1 MMESLRNFLTGP
13 RLILVV
19 LVCALPFVFLGTS
32 SLSTVFTGSFG
43 SINGE
48 DVSETDIQMAANSA
62 VQRFNSIYGDSFD
75 FNSLDEDL
83 RSESIKQE
91 LIVQKVLQSGARE
104 LGFINKTSNRE
115 AQKGIIRTSQ
125 FQVDGVFSEDVYE
138 AQVNSSGYTKEGYLN
153 LMTDLYASELYRN
166 SLLGIN
172 FITDREVYELTS
184 LLEKTTDINFTK
196 ISFDDLKEQIV
207 NTSDELLSF
216 YEENP
221 VLFYTEETRGFKYF
235 LLDQSDYEDLVQVPD
250 GYINSAYENYINNFE
265 NSAQVRFAHI
275 MIDKNN
281 YEDANEALMV
291 INEVQSQLKSGEDF
305 SILASKFSEDLVT
318 KDIGGDLEYFEKDVF
333 PVEFDDAIAQMQLNE
348 TSDVI
353 ELDDTFHILKVTELI
368 ESNPLPE
375 SEIKDQ
381 LLKELIETESFALL
395 NDDFSKLE
403 DVLFSDA
410 SIEDVAES
418 VLKEL
423 TDSSLFSE
431 TDYNF
436 EIDNLLIRD
445 YLFSVETEINK
456 PTAIELGDQVI
467 VMAVDRIIE
476 PSLEPFEMVAGDVA
490 ELLAESK
497 SIEKISLLNDEILS
511 IQDSEEK
518 NSFIGKYS
526 YISEE
531 SFVDV
536 KRYSSLLPGEVL
548 REIFNSSSD
557 KTIYVDANNGDKYI
571 INILSFKTP
580 NDEDIKEIF
589 AQYNDFGAEQLSA
602 KMQQIVNEDVF
613 QSAKVNLNS
622 LIQF

>member
-1 MMESLRNFLTGP
+1 MESLRNFLTGP

-172 FITDREVYELTS
+172 FITDREIYELTS

-235 LLDQSDYEDLVQVPD
+235 LLNQSDYEDLVQVPD

-348 TSDVI
+348 TSEVI

-580 NDEDIKEIF
+580 NDEDIKEIY

>member
-1 MMESLRNFLTGP
+1 MESLRNFLTGP

-48 DVSETDIQMAANSA
+48 DVSETDIQMAANAA
-62 VQRFNSIYGDSFD
+62 VQRFNAIYGDNFD
-75 FNSLDEDL
+75 FNSLDEDV

-172 FITDREVYELTS
+172 FITDREIYELTS

-333 PVEFDDAIAQMQLNE
+333 PVEFDDAITQMQLNE

-518 NSFIGKYS
+518 KSFIGKYS

-536 KRYSSLLPGEVL
+536 KRYSSLLPTEVL
-548 REIFNSSSD
+548 REIFNNSPD

-571 INILSFKTP
+571 VDILSFKTP
-580 NDEDIKEIF
+580 NEEDINEIYS
-589 AQYNDFGAEQLSA
+589 QYNDLGAEQLSS
-602 KMQQIVNEDVF
+602 KMQQIINEDVF

>member
-91 LIVQKVLQSGARE
+91 LIVQKVLQSGARD
-104 LGFINKTSNRE
+104 LGLINKTSNRE

-235 LLDQSDYEDLVQVPD
+235 LLNQSDYEDLVQVPD

-333 PVEFDDAIAQMQLNE
+333 PVEFDDAITQMQLNE

-403 DVLFSDA
+403 DVLFSDV
-410 SIEDVAES
+410 SIEDAAES

-431 TDYNF
+431 SDYNF

-518 NSFIGKYS
+518 NSFIGEYS

-571 INILSFKTP
+571 VNILSFNTP
-580 NDEDIKEIF
+580 NDEDIKEIYS
-589 AQYNDFGAEQLSA
+589 QYNDFGAEQLSA

>member
-1 MMESLRNFLTGP
+1 MESLRNFLTGP

-235 LLDQSDYEDLVQVPD
+235 LLNQSDYEDLVQVPD

-281 YEDANEALMV
+281 YEDVNEALMV

-548 REIFNSSSD
+548 SEIFNNSSD

-571 INILSFKTP
+571 INILSFNTP
-580 NDEDIKEIF
+580 NDEDIKEIYT
-589 AQYNDFGAEQLSA
+589 QYNDFGAEQLSS

>member
-1 MMESLRNFLTGP
+1 MESLRNFLTGP

-172 FITDREVYELTS
+172 FITDREIYELTS

-305 SILASKFSEDLVT
+305 SILASRFSEDLVT

-348 TSDVI
+348 TSEVI

-431 TDYNF
+431 SDYNF

-580 NDEDIKEIF
+580 NDEDIKEIY

>member
-235 LLDQSDYEDLVQVPD
+235 LLNQSDYEDLVQVPD

-348 TSDVI
+348 TSEVI

-476 PSLEPFEMVAGDVA
+476 PSLQAFEMVAGDVA

>member
-91 LIVQKVLQSGARE
+91 LIVQKVLQSGARD
-104 LGFINKTSNRE
+104 LGLINKTSNRE

-348 TSDVI
+348 TSEVI

>member
-1 MMESLRNFLTGP
+1 MESLRNFLTGP

-333 PVEFDDAIAQMQLNE
+333 PVEFDDAIAQMQLNQ

>member
-1 MMESLRNFLTGP
+1 MESLRNFLTGP

-62 VQRFNSIYGDSFD
+62 VQRFNSIYGDNFD
-75 FNSLDEDL
+75 FNSLDEDV

-348 TSDVI
+348 TSEVI

>member
-13 RLILVV
+13 RLIVVV
-19 LVCALPFVFLGTS
+19 LVCAIPFVFLGTS

-62 VQRFNSIYGDSFD
+62 VQRFNTIYGDSFD
-75 FNSLDEDL
+75 FNSLDEDV

-138 AQVNSSGYTKEGYLN
+138 AQVNSSGYTKEGYLK

-172 FITDREVYELTS
+172 FITDKEIFELTS

-196 ISFDDLKEQIV
+196 ISFNDLKNQIV

-281 YEDANEALMV
+281 YEDSNEALEV
-291 INEVQSQLKSGEDF
+291 INEVQAKLKKGENF
-305 SILASKFSEDLVT
+305 STLASQFSEDLVT
-318 KDIGGDLEYFEKDVF
+318 KDIGGDLEYFEKDIF
-333 PVEFDDAIAQMQLNE
+333 PVEFDDAIAQMQLDE

-353 ELDDTFHILKVTELI
+353 ELDETFHILKVTELI

-410 SIEDVAES
+410 SIEDAAES

-436 EIDNLLIRD
+436 EIDDLLIRD
-445 YLFSVETEINK
+445 YLFSVETKINK
-456 PTAIELGDQVI
+456 PIAIELGDQVI

-476 PSLEPFEMVAGDVA
+476 PSLQAFEMVAGDVA
-490 ELLAESK
+490 ELLAEFK

-518 NSFIGKYS
+518 KSFIGKYS

-536 KRYSSLLPGEVL
+536 KRYSSLLPTEVL
-548 REIFNSSSD
+548 REIFNNSPD

-571 INILSFKTP
+571 VDILSFKTP
-580 NDEDIKEIF
+580 NEEDINEIYS
-589 AQYNDFGAEQLSA
+589 QYNDLGAEQLSS
-602 KMQQIVNEDVF
+602 KMQQIINEDVF

>member
-1 MMESLRNFLTGP
+1 MESLRNFLTGP

-348 TSDVI
+348 TSEVI

>member
-172 FITDREVYELTS
+172 FITDREIYELTS

-511 IQDSEEK
+511 IQDSNEK
-518 NSFIGKYS
+518 KSFIGKYS

-580 NDEDIKEIF
+580 NDEDIKEIY

>member
-166 SLLGIN
+166 SLLSIN
-172 FITDREVYELTS
+172 FVTDREVYELTS

-318 KDIGGDLEYFEKDVF
+318 KDIGGDLEYFEKDIF
-333 PVEFDDAIAQMQLNE
+333 PVEFDGAIAQMQLNE

>member
-1 MMESLRNFLTGP
+1 MESLRNFLTGP

-235 LLDQSDYEDLVQVPD
+235 LLNQSDYEDLVQVPD

-348 TSDVI
+348 TSEVI

>member
-1 MMESLRNFLTGP
+1 MESLRNFLTGP

-235 LLDQSDYEDLVQVPD
+235 LLNQSDYEDLVQVPD

-580 NDEDIKEIF
+580 NDEDIKEIY

>member
-1 MMESLRNFLTGP
+1 MESLRNFLTGP

-235 LLDQSDYEDLVQVPD
+235 LLNQSDYEDLVQVPD

-305 SILASKFSEDLVT
+305 SILASRFSEDLVT

-348 TSDVI
+348 TSEVI

-431 TDYNF
+431 SDYNF

-580 NDEDIKEIF
+580 NDEDIKEIY

>member
-1 MMESLRNFLTGP
+1 MESLRNFLTGP

-348 TSDVI
+348 TSEVI

-518 NSFIGKYS
+518 NSFIAKYS

>member
-1 MMESLRNFLTGP
+1 MLE
-13 RLILVV
+13 
-19 LVCALPFVFLGTS
+19 
-32 SLSTVFTGSFG
+32 
-43 SINGE
+43 
-48 DVSETDIQMAANSA
+48 
-62 VQRFNSIYGDSFD
+62 
-75 FNSLDEDL
+75 
-83 RSESIKQE
+83 
-91 LIVQKVLQSGARE
+91 
-104 LGFINKTSNRE
+104 KT
-115 AQKGIIRTSQ
+115 A
-125 FQVDGVFSEDVYE
+125 D
-138 AQVNSSGYTKEGYLN
+138 
-153 LMTDLYASELYRN
+153 
-166 SLLGIN
+166 IN
-172 FITDREVYELTS
+172 FI
-184 LLEKTTDINFTK
+184 K
-196 ISFDDLKEQIV
+196 ISFNDLKDQIV

-216 YEENP
+216 YDENP

-235 LLDQSDYEDLVQVPD
+235 LLNQSDYEDLVQVPD

-348 TSDVI
+348 TSEVI

-518 NSFIGKYS
+518 KSFIGKYS

-536 KRYSSLLPGEVL
+536 KRYSSLLPTEVL
-548 REIFNSSSD
+548 REIFNNSPD

-571 INILSFKTP
+571 VDILSFKTP
-580 NDEDIKEIF
+580 NEEDINEIYS
-589 AQYNDFGAEQLSA
+589 QYNDLGAEQLSS
-602 KMQQIVNEDVF
+602 KMQQIINEDVF

>member
-1 MMESLRNFLTGP
+1 MESLRNFLTGP

-172 FITDREVYELTS
+172 FITDREIYELTS

-348 TSDVI
+348 TSEVI

>member
-1 MMESLRNFLTGP
+1 MESLRNFLTGP

-235 LLDQSDYEDLVQVPD
+235 LLNQSDYEDLVQVPD

-318 KDIGGDLEYFEKDVF
+318 KDIGGDLEYFEKDIF

-348 TSDVI
+348 TSEVI

-418 VLKEL
+418 VIKEL

-580 NDEDIKEIF
+580 NDEDIKEIYS
-589 AQYNDFGAEQLSA
+589 QYNDFGIQQISA

>member
-1 MMESLRNFLTGP
+1 MESLRNFLTGP

-172 FITDREVYELTS
+172 FITDREIYELTS

-580 NDEDIKEIF
+580 NDEDIKEIY

>member
-172 FITDREVYELTS
+172 FITDREIYELTS

-305 SILASKFSEDLVT
+305 SILASRFSEDLVT

-431 TDYNF
+431 SDYNF

-580 NDEDIKEIF
+580 NDEDIKEIY

>member
-1 MMESLRNFLTGP
+1 M
-13 RLILVV
+13 
-19 LVCALPFVFLGTS
+19 
-32 SLSTVFTGSFG
+32 
-43 SINGE
+43 
-48 DVSETDIQMAANSA
+48 
-62 VQRFNSIYGDSFD
+62 
-75 FNSLDEDL
+75 
-83 RSESIKQE
+83 
-91 LIVQKVLQSGARE
+91 
-104 LGFINKTSNRE
+104 
-115 AQKGIIRTSQ
+115 
-125 FQVDGVFSEDVYE
+125 
-138 AQVNSSGYTKEGYLN
+138 
-153 LMTDLYASELYRN
+153 
-166 SLLGIN
+166 
-172 FITDREVYELTS
+172 
-184 LLEKTTDINFTK
+184 
-196 ISFDDLKEQIV
+196 
-207 NTSDELLSF
+207 
-216 YEENP
+216 
-221 VLFYTEETRGFKYF
+221 
-235 LLDQSDYEDLVQVPD
+235 
-250 GYINSAYENYINNFE
+250 
-265 NSAQVRFAHI
+265 
-275 MIDKNN
+275 
-281 YEDANEALMV
+281 
-291 INEVQSQLKSGEDF
+291 
-305 SILASKFSEDLVT
+305 T
-318 KDIGGDLEYFEKDVF
+318 KDTGGDLEYFEKDIF
-333 PVEFDDAIAQMQLNE
+333 PVEFDGAIAQMQLNE

-518 NSFIGKYS
+518 KSFIGKYS

-571 INILSFKTP
+571 INILSFNTP
-580 NDEDIKEIF
+580 NDEDIKEIYT
-589 AQYNDFGAEQLSA
+589 QYNDFGAEQLSS

>member
-235 LLDQSDYEDLVQVPD
+235 LLNQSDYEDLVQVPD

-348 TSDVI
+348 TSEVI

>member
-1 MMESLRNFLTGP
+1 MESLRNFLTGP

-172 FITDREVYELTS
+172 FITDREIYELTS

-348 TSDVI
+348 TSEVI

-580 NDEDIKEIF
+580 NDEDIKEIY

>member
-1 MMESLRNFLTGP
+1 MESLRNFLTGP

-62 VQRFNSIYGDSFD
+62 VQRFNSIYGDNFD
-75 FNSLDEDL
+75 FNSLDEDV

-305 SILASKFSEDLVT
+305 SILASRFSEDLVT

>member
-1 MMESLRNFLTGP
+1 MESLRNFLTGP

-91 LIVQKVLQSGARE
+91 LIVQKVLQSGARD
-104 LGFINKTSNRE
+104 LGLINKTSNRE

-172 FITDREVYELTS
+172 FITDREIYELTS

-235 LLDQSDYEDLVQVPD
+235 LLNQSDYEDLVQVPD

-333 PVEFDDAIAQMQLNE
+333 PVEFDDAITQMQLNE

-431 TDYNF
+431 SDYNF

-518 NSFIGKYS
+518 NSFIGEYS

-571 INILSFKTP
+571 VNILSFNTP
-580 NDEDIKEIF
+580 NDEDIKEIYS
-589 AQYNDFGAEQLSA
+589 QYNDFGAEQLSA

>member
-196 ISFDDLKEQIV
+196 ISFNDLKNQIV

-348 TSDVI
+348 TSEVI

-418 VLKEL
+418 VLKDL

-431 TDYNF
+431 SDYNF
-436 EIDNLLIRD
+436 EIDNSLIRD

-518 NSFIGKYS
+518 NSFIAKYS

-571 INILSFKTP
+571 INILSFNTP

>member
-1 MMESLRNFLTGP
+1 MESLRNFLTGP

-172 FITDREVYELTS
+172 FITDREIYELTS

-235 LLDQSDYEDLVQVPD
+235 LLNQSDYEDLVQVPD

-305 SILASKFSEDLVT
+305 SILASRFSEDLVT

>member
-172 FITDREVYELTS
+172 FITDREIYELTS

-235 LLDQSDYEDLVQVPD
+235 LLNQSDYEDLVQVPD

-281 YEDANEALMV
+281 YEDSSEALKV
-291 INEVQSQLKSGEDF
+291 INEVKSQLKSGEDF
-305 SILASKFSEDLVT
+305 SLLASKFSEDLVT
-318 KDIGGDLEYFEKDVF
+318 KDIGGDLEYFEKDIF

-518 NSFIGKYS
+518 NSFIAKYS

>member
-348 TSDVI
+348 TSEVI

>member
-1 MMESLRNFLTGP
+1 MESLRNFLTGP

-172 FITDREVYELTS
+172 FITDREIYELTS

-348 TSDVI
+348 TSEVI

-518 NSFIGKYS
+518 NSFIAKYS

-580 NDEDIKEIF
+580 NDEEIKEIF

>member
-318 KDIGGDLEYFEKDVF
+318 KDIGGDLEYFEKDIF

>member
-172 FITDREVYELTS
+172 FITDREIYELTS

-431 TDYNF
+431 SDYNF

>member
-1 MMESLRNFLTGP
+1 MESLRNFLTGP

-172 FITDREVYELTS
+172 FITDREIYELTS

-431 TDYNF
+431 SDYNF